1 MTSSVLEYI
10 RGSREDLESIDKAIS
25 LLLQEKTTTK
35 TPARQVS
42 CDTCISYL
50 ITQSQKKAK
59 EVEDLLEDK
68 DGMKKE
74 EVDQL
79 AGVRVGKPQDVWMNF
94 YDKVK
99 ESKDYH
105 RKHGNIGRREVR
117 SPAWFYE
124 RALEQDNSEQVFSL
138 EEDYGKRVD
147 MHRCYQT
154 FLNLKKLR
162 KHQIGLYREKERAR
176 IRSKLK
182 TKEDKNPKVPD
193 DHPELVEAMTKF
205 DATRMGYTEWLK
217 TFDQFEN
224 IPRHMKFKDADYRNY
239 LTEVLDYLISLFE
252 RSMPLKNKERVE
264 NHIQKD
270 FDEAWSSNSV
280 AAMQKMTL
288 EEQKALVEQCIEE
301 DRQLALLE
309 FRIEKYRDLCKDQ
322 ILDTIRHCE
331 KKETMTAEELEAE
344 AEEAAAS
351 DSESE
356 GGMVVSDLEN
366 EAEDDEDRPIYNPL
380 NLPLGWDGKPIPFW
394 LYKLHGLG
402 QEFKCEICGN
412 YSYWGRKS
420 FEKHFS
426 EWRHAYGMRC
436 LKIPNTSHF
445 KEITKI
451 EDAAILYEKLKRD
464 AKDQTF
470 DPEADVECED
480 LQGNVMSQKAF
491 DDLRRQGLV

>member
-1 MTSSVLEYI
+1 
-10 RGSREDLESIDKAIS
+10 
-25 LLLQEKTTTK
+25 
-35 TPARQVS
+35 
-42 CDTCISYL
+42 
-50 ITQSQKKAK
+50 
-59 EVEDLLEDK
+59 
-68 DGMKKE
+68 MKKE

-94 YDKVK
+94 YDNVK

-117 SPAWFYE
+117 SANWFYE
-124 RALEQDNSEQVFSL
+124 RALEQDNSERAFSL

-182 TKEDKNPKVPD
+182 TKENKNPKVPD
-193 DHPELVEAMTKF
+193 DDPELVEAMTKF
-205 DATRMGYTEWLK
+205 DTTRMGYVEWLK

-264 NHIQKD
+264 NHTQQD
-270 FDEAWSSNSV
+270 FDELWKSNSVPRWTSKTHSDELFSLPSQHLFANRATKESHENGKAYKKKV

-288 EEQKALVEQCIEE
+288 DEQKALVEQCIEE

-322 ILDTIRHCE
+322 ILDTIRNCE

-351 DSESE
+351 DSESD